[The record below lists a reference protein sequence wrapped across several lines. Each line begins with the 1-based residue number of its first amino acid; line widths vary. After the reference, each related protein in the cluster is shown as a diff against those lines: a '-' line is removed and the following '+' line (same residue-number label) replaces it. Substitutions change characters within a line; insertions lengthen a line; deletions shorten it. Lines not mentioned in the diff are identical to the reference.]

1 LLKGLWL
8 HVGPENLGAVRVN
21 NRSYKEDLRELVRYL
36 EMGPRAYGAGSVQL
50 EPGWVDENGWVS
62 GEDATKFVVEQTKLW
77 RETWVLPKLRR
88 LLAREEHRLSKRR
101 TSRGS
106 S

>member
-1 LLKGLWL
+1 MAKI
-8 HVGPENLGAVRVN
+8 NYMA
-21 NRSYKEDLRELVRYL
+21 DLRELVRYL
-36 EMGPRAYGAGSVQL
+36 EMRDYCAGSVRL
-50 EPGWVDENGWVS
+50 EPGWVDENGWVD
-62 GEDATKFVVEQTKLW
+62 GKDVTKFVVEQTKLW

-101 TSRGS
+101 ASRGS